1 MPGSCARILCRY
13 GRPAVT
19 PTTSPKVNIDINI
32 NIDSDAHTA
41 CDAIAA
47 SGQANLPQGSR
58 FDTDRQAVLTISP
71 TSVPDTRA
79 KMSSSSSKRHSILP
93 PVAQAGPK
101 APVRFSSSLVISDS
115 AILTGA
121 HTIQLRTESLVHPR
135 AKIESLGGGVD
146 IGKRC
151 VVHERTHVGV
161 LPAGDRAAGK
171 GSGAAVTIMDYCTVE
186 VGSTIE
192 AGGTVIGEGT
202 IVGVGSR
209 IGSGAVVGKVI
220 YVLPSLSRTV
230 ATRTM
235 PALAS
240 R

>member
-1 MPGSCARILCRY
+1 
-13 GRPAVT
+13 
-19 PTTSPKVNIDINI
+19 
-32 NIDSDAHTA
+32 
-41 CDAIAA
+41 
-47 SGQANLPQGSR
+47 
-58 FDTDRQAVLTISP
+58 
-71 TSVPDTRA
+71 
-79 KMSSSSSKRHSILP
+79 MSSSSSKRHSILP

-161 LPAGDRAAGK
+161 LSAGDRAAGK
-171 GSGAAVTIMDYCTVE
+171 GSGTAVTIMDYCTVE

-209 IGSGAVVGKVI
+209 IGSGAVVGKYCTLSPSTTIAPGEAVPDYTVVFSNGLHRRDKRDVVDI
-220 YVLPSLSRTV
+220 RTRAQARQLEVLRKLIPSNPSKFQ
-230 ATRTM
+230 
-235 PALAS
+235 
-240 R
+240 